1 MFKLVGTEQVT
12 IGRAETNCVIKIEPY
27 GGFSYQYSLEVN
39 GKAYKTFTEQQA
51 KVKYYNSS
59 LNIHTVPNKTTSYII
74 NIYSPV
80 STSDSENVDG
90 YYIRR
95 TTSSSPRKRYT

>member
-12 IGRAETNCVIKIEPY
+12 VGRAETNCVIKIEPY

-51 KVKYYNSS
+51 KVTYNNSS
-59 LNIHTVPNKTTSYII
+59 LNIQTVPQYQHK
-74 NIYSPV
+74 
-80 STSDSENVDG
+80 
-90 YYIRR
+90 
-95 TTSSSPRKRYT
+95 

>member
-51 KVKYYNSS
+51 KVTK
-59 LNIHTVPNKTTSYII
+59 
-74 NIYSPV
+74 
-80 STSDSENVDG
+80 
-90 YYIRR
+90 
-95 TTSSSPRKRYT
+95 